1 MSQNIPVRFVRAD
14 GETIQLPVTTVTLD
28 VDRNFN
34 ATPIPF
40 MGSDRIAMDFNLSRA
55 VILLEG
61 VFTDDDL
68 MNVGSSTSS
77 TALIDFSRI
86 ETTSAYAYT
95 PFRTIDGFQ
104 YHRAVSARY
113 DDEDIITSG
122 FGTLTVGDIA
132 GLDTPIKLKNTAG
145 DTFDLYA
152 SKSEISHAEDGGTG
166 RYHFSIATTDGVK
179 TTSTLVGGSG
189 YSIANDVTISA
200 TTGSGANCK
209 VNITGVNGSGAITSF
224 EIAHPGKGHAVGD
237 VLTITG
243 GSATFT
249 VASVGTAL
257 TAVQMA
263 TNLTK
268 LINDGA
274 LSTPITGFSA
284 TLTTSPN
291 SSEPNTAVTI
301 TQTVAGKD
309 GNSGTPKFNN
319 FKFGTIG
326 ITPRFTTFS
335 GGTDQG
341 GIFHGMSAG
350 DKVMSLY
357 GTLNNSKNNKGIQKK
372 DKFGDYIIGIQI
384 PFNSSIKATG
394 SNKYEPVN
402 FFMPTGRFETLDN
415 KSVKSAVSA
424 STEPDEPD
432 SNNDRSFIKGGI
444 TKATFVQVGGEPVY
458 SFNIQFI
465 PASFI
470 I

>member
-1 MSQNIPVRFVRAD
+1 MSQNVPVRFVRAD
-14 GETIQLPVTTVTLD
+14 GKTIQLPVTTLTLD

-34 ATPIPF
+34 ATPIIF
-40 MGSDRIAMDFNLSRA
+40 TGSSRIATDFNLSRA
-55 VILLEG
+55 VIILEG

-68 MNVGSSTSS
+68 MNVGSALQSS
-77 TALIDFSRI
+77 CVIDFSRI
-86 ETTSAYAYT
+86 EPANGLGYA
-95 PFRTIDGFQ
+95 GFNTAS
-104 YHRAVSARY
+104 RF
-113 DDEDIITSG
+113 DNEDVIESG
-122 FGTLTVGDIA
+122 FDGLTIGDIA
-132 GLDTPIKLKNTAG
+132 NLDTPIKLKNTAG
-145 DTFDLYA
+145 TTFELYA
-152 SKSEISHAEDGGTG
+152 SKSELSHALDSGSS
-166 RYHFSIATTDGVK
+166 RYHFSIATTNGVQ
-179 TTSTLVGGSG
+179 TTNTLVGGSG

-200 TTGSGANCK
+200 TTGSGTDCK

-257 TAVQMA
+257 TAEQMA

-291 SSEPNTAVTI
+291 SGETNTAVKI
-301 TQTVAGKD
+301 IQTVAGKD
-309 GNSGTPKFNN
+309 GNSSTPKFND
-319 FKFGTIG
+319 FKFGALSIK
-326 ITPRFTTFS
+326 PRFTTFS

-341 GIFHGMSAG
+341 GLFHGMSAG
-350 DKVMSLY
+350 DKVMTLY

-384 PFNSSIKATG
+384 PFNSSIKATNG
-394 SNKYEPVN
+394 NKYEPVN
-402 FFMPTGRFETLDN
+402 FFMPTGRFETLDS
-415 KSVKSAVSA
+415 KSVNDAVSA
-424 STEPDEPD
+424 STKPDEPD
-432 SNNDRSFIKGGI
+432 SNNDRSFIKGGV
-444 TKATFVQVGGEPVY
+444 TKATFVQIGGEPVY

>member
-34 ATPIPF
+34 ATPLIF
-40 MGSDRIAMDFNLSRA
+40 MGSDRMATDFNLSRA

-68 MNVGSSTSS
+68 MSIGSATSS
-77 TALIDFSRI
+77 TAVIDFSRV
-86 ETTSAYAYT
+86 EPVAGRGYYGEFNSMLGT
-95 PFRTIDGFQ
+95 
-104 YHRAVSARY
+104 VARF
-113 DDEDIITSG
+113 DHENMINDG

-132 GLDTPIKLKNTAG
+132 NLETPIKLKNTAG
-145 DTFDLYA
+145 VEFDLYA
-152 SKSEISHAEDGGTG
+152 SKSELSHALDSGSS
-166 RYHFSIATTDGVK
+166 RYHFSIATTNGVQ
-179 TTSTLVGGSG
+179 TTNTLVGGSG
-189 YSIANDVTISA
+189 YSIANDVA
-200 TTGSGANCK
+200 VSGGAGTDCK
-209 VNITGVNGSGAITSF
+209 VNITGVNSGAITSF
-224 EIAHPGKGHAVGD
+224 EIAHPGKNFVVGNT
-237 VLTITG
+237 LTIAG
-243 GSATFT
+243 GSSGTFN

-257 TAVQMA
+257 TAEQMA
-263 TNLTK
+263 TNLVK
-268 LINDGA
+268 LINDTG
-274 LSTPITGFSA
+274 LTPPITGFSA
-284 TLTTSPN
+284 TRVTSPN
-291 SSEPNTAVTI
+291 SSEPNTAVKI

-309 GNSGTPKFNN
+309 GNSGTPKLNN
-319 FKFGTIG
+319 FKFGTY
-326 ITPRFTTFS
+326 TPNFTTFK
-335 GGTDQG
+335 GGSDQG

-357 GTLNNSKNNKGIQKK
+357 GTLNNSKNNKGLQKK

-402 FFMPTGRFETLDN
+402 FFMPTGRFETLES
-415 KSVKSAVSA
+415 KSVEDAVSA
-424 STEPDEPD
+424 STKPDEPD

-465 PASFI
+465 PASYI

>member
-34 ATPIPF
+34 ATALPF
-40 MGSDRIAMDFNLSRA
+40 MGSDRMAMDFNLSKA

-68 MNVGSSTSS
+68 MSIGSATSS
-77 TALIDFSRI
+77 RAVIDFSINEVVRYGGGVARQYGNI
-86 ETTSAYAYT
+86 NFDNEDL
-95 PFRTIDGFQ
+95 IDDGF
-104 YHRAVSARY
+104 SEITL
-113 DDEDIITSG
+113 EDIASLE
-122 FGTLTVGDIA
+122 TL
-132 GLDTPIKLKNTAG
+132 IKLKNTAG
-145 DTFDLYA
+145 TTFNLYA
-152 SKSEISHAEDGGTG
+152 SKSKLSHDEDSGTG

-200 TTGSGANCK
+200 TTGSGTDCK
-209 VNITGVNGSGAITSF
+209 VNITGVNSGAITSF

-257 TAVQMA
+257 TAEQMA
-263 TNLTK
+263 TNFTK
-268 LINDGA
+268 LINDSG
-274 LSTPITGFSA
+274 LTNPITGLSA

-291 SSEPNTAVTI
+291 TAKVNSAVTI

-309 GNSGTPKFNN
+309 GNNGTPKFNDFVWDAN
-319 FKFGTIG
+319 LQV
-326 ITPRFTTFS
+326 TPRFTTFK
-335 GGTDQG
+335 GGSDQG
-341 GIFHGMSAG
+341 GIFSGMSAG

-402 FFMPTGRFETLDN
+402 FFMPTGRFETLDS
-415 KSVKSAVSA
+415 KSVEDAVSA

-465 PASFI
+465 PASYI

>member
-34 ATPIPF
+34 ATPLIF
-40 MGSDRIAMDFNLSRA
+40 MGSDRMATDFNLSRA
-55 VILLEG
+55 VIILEG

-68 MNVGSSTSS
+68 MNVG
-77 TALIDFSRI
+77 TATYSKAMIDFSRVEEMNAGI
-86 ETTSAYAYT
+86 
-95 PFRTIDGFQ
+95 
-104 YHRAVSARY
+104 RALDAEFNEIYGVERFDN
-113 DDEDIITSG
+113 DDMVNDG

-132 GLDTPIKLKNTAG
+132 NLETPITIKNTAG
-145 DTFDLYA
+145 TSFDLYA
-152 SKSEISHAEDGGTG
+152 SKSELSHAYDGSSS
-166 RYHFSIATTDGVK
+166 RHHFSIATTDGVK

-189 YSIANDVTISA
+189 YSVGNDITISA
-200 TTGSGANCK
+200 TTGAGTACK
-209 VNITGVNGSGAITSF
+209 VNITAVDGGGAITEF
-224 EIAHPGKGHAVGD
+224 NIAHPGKGHAVGD

-257 TAVQMA
+257 TAEQMA
-263 TNLTK
+263 TNFTK
-268 LINDGA
+268 LINDSG
-274 LSTPITGFSA
+274 LSTPITGLSA

-291 SSEPNTAVTI
+291 SSEPNTAVKI
-301 TQTVAGKD
+301 SQTVAGKD
-309 GNSGTPKFNN
+309 GNSGTPKLNN
-319 FKFGTIG
+319 FKFGTY
-326 ITPRFTTFS
+326 TPHFTTFK
-335 GGTDQG
+335 GGNDQG

-357 GTLNNSKNNKGIQKK
+357 GTLNNSKNNKGLQKK
-372 DKFGDYIIGIQI
+372 DKFGDYIIGVQI

-402 FFMPTGRFETLDN
+402 FFMPTGRFETLDS
-415 KSVKSAVSA
+415 KSVEDAVSA
-424 STEPDEPD
+424 STKPDEPD
-432 SNNDRSFIKGGI
+432 SNNDRSFIKGGV

-465 PASFI
+465 PASYI

>member
-34 ATPIPF
+34 ATPLIF
-40 MGSDRIAMDFNLSRA
+40 MGSDRMAMDFNLSRA

-68 MNVGSSTSS
+68 MSIGSATSS
-77 TALIDFSRI
+77 RAVIDFSRV
-86 ETTSAYAYT
+86 EPVVGRGYYEEFNGSV
-95 PFRTIDGFQ
+95 GFVE
-104 YHRAVSARY
+104 RFDN
-113 DDEDIITSG
+113 DDMIKGG
-122 FGTLTVGDIA
+122 FGTLTIGDIA

-145 DTFDLYA
+145 DNFDLYA
-152 SKSEISHAEDGGTG
+152 SKSEKSHDKDSGTG
-166 RYHFSIATTDGVK
+166 RYHFSIATTNGVQ
-179 TTSTLVGGSG
+179 TTNTLVGGSG
-189 YSIANDVTISA
+189 YSIGNDIAASGGA
-200 TTGSGANCK
+200 GSECK
-209 VNITGVNGSGAITSF
+209 VNITAVDGSGAITEF
-224 EIAHPGKGHAVGD
+224 NIAHPGKDFVVGNT
-237 VLTITG
+237 LTIAG
-243 GSATFT
+243 GSSGTFN

-309 GNSGTPKFNN
+309 GNSGTPKFND
-319 FKFGTIG
+319 FKFGTY
-326 ITPRFTTFS
+326 TPNFTTFS
-335 GGTDQG
+335 GGADQG

-357 GTLNNSKNNKGIQKK
+357 GTLNNSKNNKGLQKK

-402 FFMPTGRFETLDN
+402 FFMPTGRFETLDS
-415 KSVKSAVSA
+415 KSVNDAVSA
-424 STEPDEPD
+424 STKPDEPD

-465 PASFI
+465 PASYI

>member
-1 MSQNIPVRFVRAD
+1 MSQNIPVKFVRAD
-14 GETIQLPVTTVTLD
+14 GETIQLPVTSVTLD
-28 VDRNFN
+28 VDRSFN

-40 MGSDRIAMDFNLSRA
+40 MGSDRFAVDFNLSRA

-68 MNVGSSTSS
+68 MNVGSATSS

-86 ETTSAYAYT
+86 EPKPGLGYMGRVGFNAR
-95 PFRTIDGFQ
+95 FDDEQLVIDGFGT
-104 YHRAVSARY
+104 
-113 DDEDIITSG
+113 ITLND
-122 FGTLTVGDIA
+122 FA
-132 GLDTPIKLKNTAG
+132 GLKTPITLKNTAG
-145 DTFDLYA
+145 SEFNLYA
-152 SKSEISHAEDGGTG
+152 SKSNVSHAYDGSSS
-166 RYHFSIATTDGVK
+166 RHHFSIATTDGVQ
-179 TTSTLVGGSG
+179 TTSTLVAGSG
-189 YSIANDVTISA
+189 YSIGNDIAISA
-200 TTGSGANCK
+200 TTGSGVNCK
-209 VNITGVNGSGAITSF
+209 VNITGVNGSGGITSF
-224 EIAHPGKGHAVGD
+224 EIAHPGSGHAVGD

-268 LINDGA
+268 LINDTG
-274 LSTPITGFSA
+274 LTPPITGFSA

-291 SSEPNTAVTI
+291 TGDADSAVKI

-309 GNSGTPKFNN
+309 GNSGTPKLNN
-319 FKFGTIG
+319 FDFGSLIS
-326 ITPRFTTFS
+326 PNFTTFS

-357 GTLNNSKNNKGIQKK
+357 GTLNNSKNNKGLQKK

-402 FFMPTGRFETLDN
+402 FFMPTGKFETLDS
-415 KSVKSAVSA
+415 KSVNDAVSA
-424 STEPDEPD
+424 STKPDEPD

-444 TKATFVQVGGEPVY
+444 TKATFVQLGGEPVY

-465 PASFI
+465 PASYI
-470 I
+470 L